1 MKKEKNNSSTTI
13 YSRERERDE
22 MSKCGREKVG
32 EMNVVEGERERSDIF
47 QVSFSL
53 HTIFITW
60 LCGFLLNNTKKAKL
74 RRE

>member
-13 YSRERERDE
+13 YSRERERERDE

-32 EMNVVEGERERSDIF
+32 EMNVVEGGRERSDIF
-47 QVSFSL
+47 QVSCSL

-60 LCGFLLNNTKKAKL
+60 FCGILLNNK
-74 RRE
+74 RRLN

>member
-1 MKKEKNNSSTTI
+1 
-13 YSRERERDE
+13 

-47 QVSFSL
+47 QVSCSL

-60 LCGFLLNNTKKAKL
+60 ICGFLLNNTTQAKL